1 MLVALLSRKN
11 ILVKR
16 HKENKLRTIVFG
28 VIVIIVLVVLLILLL
43 PRNRT
48 NETVNLGDG
57 TFSARIAKTE
67 ADREMGLSGVESL
80 ASNKALLMVFP
91 YSAQWQIWM
100 KDMKIPLDIVWLN
113 QDKKVIYIVKDALPK
128 DSTNVIFTPT
138 TNAEYVIEF
147 SAGTVKNHSI
157 SLGEEASFY
166 NVNSGV
172 N

>member
-1 MLVALLSRKN
+1 MLVALLSREN
-11 ILVKR
+11 ILVQR
-16 HKENKLRTIVFG
+16 HKENKFRTIVFG
-28 VIVIIVLVVLLILLL
+28 ILVIIVLVVLLLLLL
-43 PRNRT
+43 PHNRT
-48 NETVNLGDG
+48 SEIVNLGDG
-57 TFSARIAKTE
+57 TFGARIAKTE
-67 ADREMGLSGVESL
+67 SDREQGLSGVASL
-80 ASNKALLMVFP
+80 TSNKALLMVFP

-138 TNAEYVIEF
+138 ADAEYVIELP
-147 SAGTVKNHSI
+147 AGSVKNHSI

-166 NVNSGV
+166 NVTSGV